1 MSNTNQHSSLD
12 ELNETQKMQILLERV
27 QAFTRLLLQER
38 IKPGDLSY
46 ALSYVSAHMVLYLIK
61 DQREAFR
68 TALWG
73 IMDGTR
79 GELSERVANDTTQ
92 TRIEDCNELH

>member
-12 ELNETQKMQILLERV
+12 ELNETQKMQILQERV

-38 IKPGDLSY
+38 INPGDLSY

-61 DQREAFR
+61 IRGRHSVQLYGASWM
-68 TALWG
+68 AL
-73 IMDGTR
+73 
-79 GELSERVANDTTQ
+79 EVSLANVWQMTQ
-92 TRIEDCNELH
+92 PKLG